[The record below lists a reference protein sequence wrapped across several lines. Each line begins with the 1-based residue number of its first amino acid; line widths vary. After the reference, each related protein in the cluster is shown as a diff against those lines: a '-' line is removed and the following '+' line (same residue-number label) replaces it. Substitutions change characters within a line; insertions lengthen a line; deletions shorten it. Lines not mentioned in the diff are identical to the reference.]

1 MLPLLMSGKAH
12 LLSEGKEMTVFNA
25 TLNQTAFLLLFILI
39 GYLLSKWNIVPDNAQ
54 TVLSKL
60 ENTIFIPA
68 LVLGTFMDHFTAQ
81 TITYAW
87 KLLLGSLALATIAI
101 GLSLLCVR
109 FCSKDKYEQNIYTY
123 GLSFSNFGFM
133 GNAVVSALFPDIFL
147 EYLIFTLPLWTLIY
161 LWGVPVLLMGSSAK
175 KQPFAQRAKS
185 FVNPMFV
192 CMLLGMLI
200 GLTNIPIPQF
210 VKSAASAAG
219 SCMSPIAML
228 LTGMTI
234 AKFNLREVL
243 GIKSVYW
250 VTILRLIVFPL
261 LFLGVML
268 VFPMP
273 ETFATCA
280 VCSLAMPLGL
290 NTIIIP
296 SALGKDTRVAS
307 GMALVSHILSCLTIP
322 VIFMIFEYIL
332 I

>member
-1 MLPLLMSGKAH
+1 
-12 LLSEGKEMTVFNA
+12 MTVFNA

-39 GYLLSKWNIVPDNAQ
+39 GYLLSKWNITPHNAQ
-54 TVLSKL
+54 ATLSKL

-68 LVLGTFMDHFTAQ
+68 LVLGTFMDNFTTQ
-81 TITYAW
+81 TITVAW
-87 KLLLGSLALATIAI
+87 KLLLGSLTLAAVAIA
-101 GLSLLCVR
+101 LSLLCVR

-123 GLSFSNFGFM
+123 GLCFSNFGFM

-161 LWGVPVLLMGSSAK
+161 LWGVPVLLMGSEE
-175 KQPFAQRAKS
+175 KQSLMQRAKS
-185 FVNPMFV
+185 FANPMFV

-200 GLTNIPIPQF
+200 GLLNIPIPQF
-210 VKSAASAAG
+210 VSSAASTAG

-234 AKFNLREVL
+234 AQFNLREVL
-243 GIKSVYW
+243 KIKGVYL
-250 VTILRLIVFPL
+250 VTVLRLLVYPL
-261 LFLGVML
+261 IFLAVMF

-273 ETFATCA
+273 KTFVTCA

-296 SALGKDTRVAS
+296 SALGKDTKVAS

-322 VIFMIFEYIL
+322 VVFMLFDYIL
-332 I
+332 A